1 MVALGDVHKL
11 KVHGERAHDPSQL
24 LHAHGVDPSP
34 QLFVQCRV
42 VVEAQAFA
50 KEPDLFLGFEE
61 VLALLL
67 DQDPAKHP
75 PEEVDVPPQ
84 RLIFW
89 LEADP
94 GRKVSVPGSWH
105 RRRSAADIHAR

>member
-1 MVALGDVHKL
+1 MVALGDVDKL

-24 LHAHGVDPSP
+24 LHAYGVDPSP
-34 QLFVQCRV
+34 QLFVQRRV

-75 PEEVDVPPQ
+75 PEEVDVLRSGSSFGSKP
-84 RLIFW
+84 I
-89 LEADP
+89 P
-94 GRKVSVPGSWH
+94 GG
-105 RRRSAADIHAR
+105 RSA